1 MHVSRVT
8 ARGFACISEEED
20 TCMCQESLLGAL
32 HASCHPPH
40 APRVEGRFAIWCL
53 SGFRAWVVGYAERG
67 ASTREGRIY
76 WVFVEQ

>member
-1 MHVSRVT
+1 
-8 ARGFACISEEED
+8 
-20 TCMCQESLLGAL
+20 MCQESLLGAL
-32 HASCHPPH
+32 HASVRRRIH
-40 APRVEGRFAIWCL
+40 ACVKSHCSGLCMHLATRRMLHVSIAIWCL